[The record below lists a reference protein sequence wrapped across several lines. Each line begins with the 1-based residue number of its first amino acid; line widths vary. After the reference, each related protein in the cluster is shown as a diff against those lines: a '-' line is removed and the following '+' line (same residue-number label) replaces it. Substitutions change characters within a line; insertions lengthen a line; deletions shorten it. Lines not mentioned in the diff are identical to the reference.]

1 MQVDEE
7 TTAESTGFP
16 ADILNDF
23 MAGDEIFL
31 GFSGGTIGVVVG
43 LIVISVLGG
52 ITLEDSYFRELWT

>member
-1 MQVDEE
+1 
-7 TTAESTGFP
+7 
-16 ADILNDF
+16 